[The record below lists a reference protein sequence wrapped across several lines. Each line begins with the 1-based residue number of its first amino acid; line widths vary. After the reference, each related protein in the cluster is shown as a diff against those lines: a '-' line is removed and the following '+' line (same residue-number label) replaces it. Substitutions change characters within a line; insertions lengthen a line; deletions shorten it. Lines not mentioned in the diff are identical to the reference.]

1 MRVTNNS
8 PLTLYLNIGKHKWLH
23 PGQTV
28 VLDEQYR
35 ELVAGDKNLTVT
47 SPPAKKSPVS
57 TPKKPAAKKT
67 TTTAKKTTTT
77 AKKTTAKKTTTTEPK
92 E

>member
-8 PLTLYLNIGKHKWLH
+8 PLTLYLNIGKHKWLQ

-35 ELVAGDKNLTVT
+35 ELVASDKNLTVT
-47 SPPAKKSPVS
+47 SPPVKK
-57 TPKKPAAKKT
+57 TPAPAKKPAAKKT
-67 TTTAKKTTTT
+67 TTTTKKTTTT
-77 AKKTTAKKTTTTEPK
+77 AKKTPAKKPASEVK
-92 E
+92 DS